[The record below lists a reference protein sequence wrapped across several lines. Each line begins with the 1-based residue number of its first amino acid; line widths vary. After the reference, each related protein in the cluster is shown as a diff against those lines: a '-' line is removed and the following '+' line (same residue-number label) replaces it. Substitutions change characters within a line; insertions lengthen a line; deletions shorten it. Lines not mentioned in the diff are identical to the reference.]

1 VIERPIFASR
11 TEYGA
16 RFTDATFWHP
26 FVSEVC
32 QRHNLPCTS
41 MRAGLP
47 GTNAV
52 FLVDQQYAIKLY
64 PDLFGGAVSFPAERR
79 CYELI
84 AQAAGILAPM
94 LIASGELFDRAG
106 GWHWPY
112 IVTTMV
118 PGHSL
123 GEAQAVGFADRYA
136 LATWLGTLLRRIHT
150 LPLNGNAPL
159 RADWGDYAAF
169 LSAQRAHVQERHS
182 ARGVLPEHLCAQ
194 LDAYLPTAES
204 LVDRAKSPQLLH
216 GDLNRDH
223 VLGDWV
229 AGHWQPCG
237 VIDFG
242 DARVGDP
249 NYDLVALHLGLFDA
263 DKRLLQACL
272 SSYGTPA
279 CAADL
284 AQRAMALTL
293 LHEFY
298 VLDWFQLAIQQT
310 STLGELA
317 DLLWN
322 LDTPGIAIHSVM
334 PKLGQ

>member
-1 VIERPIFASR
+1 MIERPIFASR
-11 TEYGA
+11 AEYGA

-26 FVSEVC
+26 FVAEIC
-32 QRHNLPCTS
+32 QRHRLPCQS
-41 MRAGLP
+41 IRAGLP

-52 FLVDQQYAIKLY
+52 FLVDQRYAIKLY
-64 PDLFGGAVSFPAERR
+64 PDLFGGAVSFPAEQR

-84 AQAAGILAPM
+84 VQSDGILAPM
-94 LIASGELFDRAG
+94 LIASGELFERNG

-112 IVTTMV
+112 VITTMV

-123 GEAQAVGFADRYA
+123 GEAQSVGFADRYA

-169 LSAQRAHVQERHS
+169 LRTQRANVSERHI
-182 ARGVLPEHLCAQ
+182 AWGVLPEQLCAQ
-194 LDAYLPTAES
+194 LDAYLPETES
-204 LVDRAKSPQLLH
+204 LVDRATSPQLLH

-223 VLGDWV
+223 VLGHWV

-249 NYDLVALHLGLFDA
+249 TYDLVALHLGLFNA

-272 SSYGTPA
+272 KSYGIPA
-279 CAADL
+279 FTANL
-284 AQRAMALTL
+284 VQQAMALTL
-293 LHEFY
+293 LHEFA
-298 VLDWFQLAIQQT
+298 VLDGFQSAIQQT
-310 STLGELA
+310 ATLSELT

-322 LDTPGIAIHSVM
+322 LNTPGIAIRSH
-334 PKLGQ
+334 